1 MLPKLSIV
9 IITYNE
15 EPNIRRTLE
24 SVRWADEIVVVDSG
38 STDKTVAICKEYT
51 DKVIYREWLGF
62 SSQKNFA
69 IDNTKGEWVLSLDA
83 DEPIEPELGDEI
95 RRIVASTDALDGYRI
110 PRKTYFLDRQ
120 IRHGGW
126 YPDYNL
132 RLFRKG
138 KGRFGKRAVH
148 ETIKVDGR
156 VGTTEH
162 ALLHYAYPDLA
173 SYMTSINKYSSL
185 AVHVL
190 AEKGISR
197 FKVGWVNIIF
207 RPLATFMLKY
217 FLRLG
222 FLDGK
227 PGLVLNLFHSY
238 YVFAKYAK
246 AWEYLEKSS
255 GRGA

>member
-1 MLPKLSIV
+1 MSPKLSIAIV
-9 IITYNE
+9 TCNE

-24 SVRWADEIVVVDSG
+24 SVKWADEIVVVDSG
-38 STDKTVAICKEYT
+38 STDKTVEICREYT
-51 DKVIYREWLGF
+51 DKVIYQEWLGF

-83 DEPIEPELGDEI
+83 DEPVEPELGEEI
-95 RRIVASTDALDGYRI
+95 RRIVASPGAFDGYRI
-110 PRKTYFLDRQ
+110 PRKTYFLDKQ

-138 KGRFGKRAVH
+138 KGRFEKRAVH
-148 ETIKVDGR
+148 EAIKVDGR

-162 ALLHYAYPDLA
+162 ALLHYAYPDLV

-185 AVHVL
+185 AVNVL
-190 AEKGISR
+190 TEKGISR
-197 FKVGWVNIIF
+197 FKAGWVNIVL
-207 RPLATFMLKY
+207 RPFSTFILKY

-255 GRGA
+255 RHGA

>member
-1 MLPKLSIV
+1 MSPKLSIA

-38 STDKTVAICKEYT
+38 STDKTVEICQEYT
-51 DKVIYREWLGF
+51 DKVVYQEWLGF

-69 IDNTKGEWVLSLDA
+69 IDNTTGEWVLSLDA
-83 DEPIEPELGDEI
+83 DEPVEPELGDEI
-95 RRIVASTDALDGYRI
+95 RRIVASPDAFDGYRI
-110 PRKTYFLDRQ
+110 PRKTYFLDKQ

-138 KGRFGKRAVH
+138 KGRFENRAVH
-148 ETIKVDGR
+148 EAIKVEGR
-156 VGTTEH
+156 IGTTEH
-162 ALLHYAYPDLA
+162 ALLHYAYPDLT

-185 AVHVL
+185 AVDVL

-197 FKVGWVNIIF
+197 FKTGWVNIIL
-207 RPLATFMLKY
+207 RPLATFMHKY

-227 PGLVLNLFHSY
+227 AGLVLNLFHSY

-246 AWEYLEKSS
+246 AWEYLEKNS
-255 GRGA
+255 GHGA